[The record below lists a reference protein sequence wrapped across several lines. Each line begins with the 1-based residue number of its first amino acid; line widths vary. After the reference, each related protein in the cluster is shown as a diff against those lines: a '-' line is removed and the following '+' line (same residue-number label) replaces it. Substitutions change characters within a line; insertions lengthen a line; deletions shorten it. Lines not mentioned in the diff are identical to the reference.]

1 MNSYELV
8 YIIQPQLDDEGVKA
22 VDGRISR
29 AIGGEDGTIASTDYW
44 GKRRLA
50 YPIKGHFEGHYI
62 LHNLSMPPAAVQ
74 NIERQLRLSE
84 NVIRFLFV
92 RVEDSAT

>member
-8 YIIQPQLDDEGVKA
+8 YIIQPELDEEGVKA
-22 VDGRISR
+22 VDDRITQVIS
-29 AIGGEDGTIASTDYW
+29 GEDGTIASTDHW

-74 NIERQLRLSE
+74 NVERQLRLSE
-84 NVIRFLFV
+84 DVIRFLVV
-92 RVEDSAT
+92 RVED

>member
-8 YIIQPQLDDEGVKA
+8 YIIQPELDDEGVKA
-22 VDGRISR
+22 VDDRITQ
-29 AIGGEDGTIASTDYW
+29 AISGEDGTIANTDHW

-74 NIERQLRLSE
+74 NVERQLRLSE
-84 NVIRFLFV
+84 DVIRFLVV
-92 RVEDSAT
+92 RVED